1 MEIDHE
7 RRKDDRPTGRRS
19 AAAVRTEDVQHPL
32 DRQAL
37 AALKNVPGL
46 DDLIRFLFEKGF
58 EKVFRIQNLSSAVRV
73 GPAHFPGLYD
83 MYRGV
88 VERLGVHPV
97 PPLYVRGG
105 PLNAW
110 TTGVEEP
117 FIVLTS
123 AMVNITTPAELEYV
137 IGHELGHIRCQHVLY
152 NTLANNLALLTRF
165 VPVAGRLLSAGLELS
180 LMEWHRRAELSCD
193 RFGLL
198 GSQAPDAALR
208 VMVKMAGAPYV
219 LYPQIDIE
227 AFLQQYEDFQKL
239 DADGL
244 SFFYRLASEAQ
255 LSHPWMVERAALA
268 RAWVVDGHLERL
280 LAGAPVEDPPPP
292 RSAEWAAVG
301 RVCGGCGAPLSAGAA
316 FCESCGAPATHAR
329 FVRACPR
336 CGAANNH
343 DDRFCDQCGGEL
355 GGAR

>member
-1 MEIDHE
+1 MLFRSRPVEQRGARSE
-7 RRKDDRPTGRRS
+7 TDRPTGRRS

-73 GPAHFPGLYD
+73 SPAHFPGLYD

-152 NTLANNLALLTRF
+152 NTLANNLAM
-165 VPVAGRLLSAGLELS
+165 AGLAERDAAERILED
-180 LMEWHRRAELSCD
+180 LGHDRRIRAEAI
-193 RFGLL
+193 
-198 GSQAPDAALR
+198 APT
-208 VMVKMAGAPYV
+208 GWPV
-219 LYPQIDIE
+219 L
-227 AFLQQYEDFQKL
+227 L
-239 DADGL
+239 DAITV
-244 SFFYRLASEAQ
+244 A
-255 LSHPWMVERAALA
+255 
-268 RAWVVDGHLERL
+268 
-280 LAGAPVEDPPPP
+280 
-292 RSAEWAAVG
+292 
-301 RVCGGCGAPLSAGAA
+301 
-316 FCESCGAPATHAR
+316 
-329 FVRACPR
+329 
-336 CGAANNH
+336 
-343 DDRFCDQCGGEL
+343 
-355 GGAR
+355 

>member
-1 MEIDHE
+1 MEIE
-7 RRKDDRPTGRRS
+7 RERTRDDRPKGRRS
-19 AAAVRTEDVQHPL
+19 AAGVRTEDVQHPL

-46 DDLIRFLFEKGF
+46 DDLVRFIFEKGF
-58 EKVFRIQNLSSAVRV
+58 EKVFRIQNLSSAIRV
-73 GPAHFPGLYD
+73 GPNHFPGLHTL
-83 MYRGV
+83 YRGV

-123 AMVNITTPAELEYV
+123 AMVNITSPAELEYV

-152 NTLANNLALLTRF
+152 NTLANNIALLTRLLPF
-165 VPVAGRLLSAGLELS
+165 GGRLLTAGIEMALL
-180 LMEWHRRAELSCD
+180 EWHRRAELSCD

-208 VMVKMAGAPYV
+208 VMVKLAGAPYV
-219 LYPQIDIE
+219 LYDQIDVD
-227 AFLQQYEDFQKL
+227 AFLAQYEDFQKL

-255 LSHPWMVERAALA
+255 LTHPWMVERAALA
-268 RAWVVDGHLERL
+268 RAWVREGHLDRL
-280 LAGAPVEDPPPP
+280 LEGAPVEDEAAPG
-292 RSAEWAAVG
+292 SAPWHAPG
-301 RVCGGCGAPLSAGAA
+301 RVCGACGAPMSAGAA
-316 FCESCGAPATHAR
+316 FCEGCGASAGHAKL
-329 FVRACPR
+329 VRACPT
-336 CGAANNH
+336 CGASNNT
-343 DDRFCDQCGGEL
+343 DDRFCDQCGGDL
-355 GGAR
+355 GGAA